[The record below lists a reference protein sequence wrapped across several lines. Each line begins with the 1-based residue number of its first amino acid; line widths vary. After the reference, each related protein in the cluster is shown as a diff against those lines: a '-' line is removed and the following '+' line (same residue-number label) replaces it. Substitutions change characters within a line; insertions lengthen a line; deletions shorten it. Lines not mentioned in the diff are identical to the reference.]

1 MTTWLCRYPLNIFT
15 VKHLFQKDLFCNFC
29 LTLSDTG
36 GEGPFCSP
44 SYQLYRNK
52 IFLNRFSQLSF
63 ILLYFILIK
72 FIFTRSGQIS
82 ANVSQRVMRYG
93 LFVEERYNISRISN
107 TYKRSFICILM
118 KHPYIPHINNVFLI
132 PELFVRSM
140 MTGLWRHYWFH
151 DVLWRLNKQTRF
163 FYHIR

>member
-1 MTTWLCRYPLNIFT
+1 MQFLLNPIWY
-15 VKHLFQKDLFCNFC
+15 
-29 LTLSDTG
+29 G

-93 LFVEERYNISRISN
+93 LFVKERYNISRISN